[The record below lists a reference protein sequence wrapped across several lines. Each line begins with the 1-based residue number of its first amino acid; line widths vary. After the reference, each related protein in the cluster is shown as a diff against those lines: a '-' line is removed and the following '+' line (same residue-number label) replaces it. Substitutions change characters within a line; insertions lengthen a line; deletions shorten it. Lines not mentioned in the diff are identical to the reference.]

1 MPGPPVE
8 LRALDIGLSNRI
20 SEIPCRVDRT
30 ARQESDLLDKQTPAH
45 NGETQ
50 TALAVG
56 DAVGSPLLL
65 REHDPVTTEPKG
77 EAATPA
83 R

>member
-1 MPGPPVE
+1 MTGPPVE

-30 ARQESDLLDKQTPAH
+30 AQKGSDPLVTPAH

-50 TALAVG
+50 TDHAVG
-56 DAVGSPLLL
+56 NAVGSPLL
-65 REHDPVTTEPKG
+65 TSM
-77 EAATPA
+77 TP
-83 R
+83 